1 MSTRSWPSALR
12 LTAIVLCGLAF
23 LAPIWWML
31 VTALRPQGEAF
42 RYLSLS
48 VWSFIPNDPTLANF
62 AVVVQGAFGRA
73 LFNTAVVS
81 LATVVVG
88 LAICSMAAFAL
99 AAMEFRGRT
108 AVFAIVVVSF
118 LIPFDA
124 IVVPL
129 AQIMRSGNLQNSY
142 VSLVLPAIGNGM
154 VVFLLRQF
162 FLGVPK
168 ELREAAMIDGLGWFG
183 IYARIYLPLS
193 INALI
198 SAAIILFIGQ
208 WQGYLWPLLVAPSSS
223 YKMVAV
229 AIAEM
234 SALQTVKYE
243 QVFAAAFI
251 TSLVPLLVLWIA
263 LRFFGASIATT
274 GSKE

>member
-1 MSTRSWPSALR
+1 MTTSIWLRSLR
-12 LTAIVLCGLAF
+12 LIAIVACGLAF
-23 LAPIWWML
+23 LLPIWWTL

-48 VWSFIPNDPTLANF
+48 VWSFLPNNPTLANF
-62 AVVVQGAFGRA
+62 IVVLQGPFARAV
-73 LFNTAVVS
+73 LNTAVVS
-81 LATVVVG
+81 FATVVVG
-88 LAICSMAAFAL
+88 LAVCSMAAFAL
-99 AAMEFRGRT
+99 AAMDFRGR
-108 AVFAIVVVSF
+108 AIVFAIVVVSF

-129 AQIMRSGNLQNSY
+129 AQIMRSGGLQNSY
-142 VSLVLPAIGNGM
+142 TALVLPAIGNGM

-162 FLGVPK
+162 FLGIPK
-168 ELREAAMIDGLGWFG
+168 AIREAAMIDGLSWFG
-183 IYARIYLPLS
+183 IFTRIYLPLS
-193 INALI
+193 TNALI
-198 SAAIILFIGQ
+198 SAAIILFINQ
-208 WQGYLWPLLVAPSSS
+208 WQSYLWPLLVAPASG
-223 YKMVAV
+223 YKVVAV

-234 SALQTVKYE
+234 SALQTVRYE

>member
-1 MSTRSWPSALR
+1 MNRSRSLQALR
-12 LTAIVLCGLAF
+12 LVTISVCGLAF
-23 LAPIWWML
+23 LLPIWWML

-42 RYLSLS
+42 RYLSLG
-48 VWSFIPNDPTLANF
+48 VWSFLPNDPTVANF
-62 AVVVQGAFGRA
+62 AAVLHGPFGHA
-73 LFNTAVVS
+73 IFNAAVVS

-88 LAICSMAAFAL
+88 LAVCSMAAFAL

-129 AQIMRSGNLQNSY
+129 AQIMRSANLQNSY
-142 VSLVLPAIGNGM
+142 MALVLPAIGNGM

-162 FLGVPK
+162 FLGIPT
-168 ELREAAMIDGLGWFG
+168 ELREAALIDGLGWVG
-183 IYARIYLPLS
+183 IYLRIYLPLS
-193 INALI
+193 TNALI
-198 SAAIILFIGQ
+198 SGAIILFIGQ
-208 WQGYLWPLLVAPSSS
+208 WQAYLWPLLVAPSSDF
-223 YKMVAV
+223 KMVAV
-229 AIAEM
+229 AIADM
-234 SALQTVKYE
+234 SALQTVRYE

-251 TSLVPLLVLWIA
+251 TSLVPLIVLWVA

>member
-1 MSTRSWPSALR
+1 MTTSIWLRSLR
-12 LTAIVLCGLAF
+12 LIAIVACGLAF
-23 LAPIWWML
+23 LLPIWWTL

-48 VWSFIPNDPTLANF
+48 VWSFLPNDPTFANF
-62 AVVVQGAFGRA
+62 IAVLQGPFARAVV
-73 LFNTAVVS
+73 NTAVVS
-81 LATVVVG
+81 FATVVVG
-88 LAICSMAAFAL
+88 LAVCSMAAFAL
-99 AAMEFRGRT
+99 SAMDFRGRT
-108 AVFAIVVVSF
+108 TVFAIVVVSF

-129 AQIMRSGNLQNSY
+129 AQIMRSGGLQNSY
-142 VSLVLPAIGNGM
+142 TALVLPAIGNGM

-162 FLGVPK
+162 FLGIPR
-168 ELREAAMIDGLGWFG
+168 ELREAAMIDGLSWFG
-183 IYARIYLPLS
+183 IFTRIYLPLS
-193 INALI
+193 TNALI
-198 SAAIILFIGQ
+198 SAAIILFINQ
-208 WQGYLWPLLVAPSSS
+208 WQSYLWPLLVAPASG
-223 YKMVAV
+223 YKVVAV

-234 SALQTVKYE
+234 SALQTVRYE

>member
-1 MSTRSWPSALR
+1 MTTSIWLRSLR
-12 LTAIVLCGLAF
+12 FIAIVACGLAF
-23 LAPIWWML
+23 LLPIWWML

-48 VWSFIPNDPTLANF
+48 VWSFLPNNPTFANF
-62 AVVVQGAFGRA
+62 IAVVQGPFGRA
-73 LFNTAVVS
+73 VVNTAVVS

-88 LAICSMAAFAL
+88 LAVCSMAAFAL
-99 AAMEFRGRT
+99 AAMDFRGRT
-108 AVFAIVVVSF
+108 IVFAIVVVSF

-129 AQIMRSGNLQNSY
+129 AQIMRSGSLQNSY
-142 VSLVLPAIGNGM
+142 AALVLPAIGNGM

-162 FLGVPK
+162 FLGIPK
-168 ELREAAMIDGLGWFG
+168 EVREAAMIDGLGWFG
-183 IYARIYLPLS
+183 IFVRIYLPLS
-193 INALI
+193 TNALI
-198 SAAIILFIGQ
+198 SAAIVLFINQ
-208 WQGYLWPLLVAPSSS
+208 WQSYLWPLLVAPAAG

>member
-1 MSTRSWPSALR
+1 MKNNPWLQRLR
-12 LTAIVLCGLAF
+12 LVSITLCGLAF
-23 LAPIWWML
+23 LLPIWWMG

-42 RYLSLS
+42 RYLSLG
-48 VWSFIPNDPTLANF
+48 VQSFLPRDSTLANF
-62 AVVVQGAFGRA
+62 IAVLQGPFGH
-73 LFNTAVVS
+73 AVINSAIVS
-81 LATVVVG
+81 FATVIVG
-88 LAICSMAAFAL
+88 LAVCSTAAFAL
-99 AAMEFRGRT
+99 AVLEFRGRT
-108 AVFAIVVVSF
+108 LVFAITVISF

-129 AQIMRSGNLQNSY
+129 AQIMRSGNLENSY
-142 VSLVLPAIGNGM
+142 TALVLPAIGNGM

-162 FLGVPK
+162 FLGIPR
-168 ELREAAMIDGLGWFG
+168 ELSEAAMIDGLGWFG

-193 INALI
+193 TNALI
-198 SAAIILFIGQ
+198 SGAIILFIGQ
-208 WQGYLWPLLVAPSSS
+208 WQAYLWPLLVAPAAE

-229 AIAEM
+229 SIADM
-234 SALQTVKYE
+234 SAMQTIKYE

>member
-1 MSTRSWPSALR
+1 MSKNAYLGALR
-12 LTAIVLCGLAF
+12 LGSIVVCGLGF
-23 LAPIWWML
+23 LLPIWWML
-31 VTALRPQGEAF
+31 VTALRQQGQAF

-48 VWSFIPNDPTLANF
+48 VWSFLPNNPTLANF
-62 AVVVQGAFGRA
+62 VAVLQSPFAHAMV
-73 LFNTAVVS
+73 NTAIVS
-81 LATVVVG
+81 LATVIVG
-88 LAICSMAAFAL
+88 LSVCSMAAFAL

-129 AQIMRSGNLQNSY
+129 AQIIRSAHLQNSY
-142 VSLVLPAIGNGM
+142 VALVLPAIGNGM

-162 FLGVPK
+162 FLGIPT
-168 ELREAAMIDGLGWFG
+168 ELRDAAMMDGLGWFG
-183 IYARIYLPLS
+183 IFVRIYLPLS
-193 INALI
+193 TNALI

-208 WQGYLWPLLVAPSSS
+208 WQAYLWPLLVAPASG
-223 YKMVAV
+223 YKMAAV
-229 AIAEM
+229 AIADM
-234 SALQTVKYE
+234 SALQTVRYE

-251 TSLVPLLVLWIA
+251 ISLIPLLVLWIA
-263 LRFFGASIATT
+263 LRFFGASVAMT

>member
-1 MSTRSWPSALR
+1 MSNTWLR
-12 LTAIVLCGLAF
+12 VVRLGSIIACGLGF
-23 LAPIWWML
+23 LLPIWWML
-31 VTALRPQGEAF
+31 VTALRQQGEAF

-48 VWSFIPNDPTLANF
+48 IWSFLPNNPTLANF
-62 AVVVQGAFGRA
+62 VVVLQGPFAHA
-73 LFNTAVVS
+73 IVNTVIVT

-88 LAICSMAAFAL
+88 LSVCSMAAFAL

-108 AVFAIVVVSF
+108 VALAIVVVSF

-129 AQIMRSGNLQNSY
+129 AQIMRSAHLQNSY
-142 VSLVLPAIGNGM
+142 VALVLPAIGNGI
-154 VVFLLRQF
+154 VIFLLRQF
-162 FLGVPK
+162 FLGIPR

-183 IYARIYLPLS
+183 IFVQIYLPLS
-193 INALI
+193 TNALI

-208 WQGYLWPLLVAPSSS
+208 WQAYLWPLLVAPAS
-223 YKMVAV
+223 YFKVVAV
-229 AIAEM
+229 AIADM

-251 TSLVPLLVLWIA
+251 TSVIPMAVLWAA
-263 LRFFGASIATT
+263 LRFFGASLAST
-274 GSKE
+274 GGRE

>member
-1 MSTRSWPSALR
+1 MTTSIWLRSLR
-12 LTAIVLCGLAF
+12 LIAIVVCGLTF
-23 LAPIWWML
+23 LLPIWWTL

-48 VWSFIPNDPTLANF
+48 VWSFLPNNPTFANF
-62 AVVVQGAFGRA
+62 ITVLQGPFARAVI
-73 LFNTAVVS
+73 NTAVVS
-81 LATVVVG
+81 FATVVVG
-88 LAICSMAAFAL
+88 LAVCSMAAFAL
-99 AAMEFRGRT
+99 AAMDFRGR
-108 AVFAIVVVSF
+108 AIVFAIVVVSF

-129 AQIMRSGNLQNSY
+129 AQIMRSGGLQNSY
-142 VSLVLPAIGNGM
+142 TALVLPAIGNGM

-162 FLGVPK
+162 FLGIPR
-168 ELREAAMIDGLGWFG
+168 EIREAAMIDGLSWFG
-183 IYARIYLPLS
+183 IFTRIYLPLS
-193 INALI
+193 TNALI
-198 SAAIILFIGQ
+198 SAAIILFINQ
-208 WQGYLWPLLVAPSSS
+208 WQSYLWPLLVAPASG
-223 YKMVAV
+223 YKLVAV

-234 SALQTVKYE
+234 SALQTVRYE

>member
-1 MSTRSWPSALR
+1 MTTSIWLRSLR
-12 LTAIVLCGLAF
+12 FIAIVACGLAF
-23 LAPIWWML
+23 LLPIWWML
-31 VTALRPQGEAF
+31 VTALRPRGEAF

-48 VWSFIPNDPTLANF
+48 VWSFLPNNPTFANF
-62 AVVVQGAFGRA
+62 IAVVQGPFGRA
-73 LFNTAVVS
+73 VVNTAVVS

-88 LAICSMAAFAL
+88 LAVCSMAAFAL
-99 AAMEFRGRT
+99 AAMEFRGR
-108 AVFAIVVVSF
+108 AIVFAIVVVSF

-129 AQIMRSGNLQNSY
+129 AQIMRSGSLQNSY
-142 VSLVLPAIGNGM
+142 TALVLPAIGNGM

-162 FLGVPK
+162 FLGIPK
-168 ELREAAMIDGLGWFG
+168 EVREAAMIDGLGWFG
-183 IYARIYLPLS
+183 IFARIYLPLS
-193 INALI
+193 TNALI
-198 SAAIILFIGQ
+198 SAAIVLFINQ
-208 WQGYLWPLLVAPSSS
+208 WQSYLWPLLVAPAAG

-229 AIAEM
+229 AIDEM
-234 SALQTVKYE
+234 RALQTVKYE

>member
-1 MSTRSWPSALR
+1 MTTSIWLRSLR
-12 LTAIVLCGLAF
+12 LIAIVACGIAF
-23 LAPIWWML
+23 LLPIWWTL

-48 VWSFIPNDPTLANF
+48 VWSFLPNNPTFANF
-62 AVVVQGAFGRA
+62 IAVLQGPFARAVV
-73 LFNTAVVS
+73 NTAVVS
-81 LATVVVG
+81 FATVVVG
-88 LAICSMAAFAL
+88 LAVCSMAAFAL
-99 AAMEFRGRT
+99 AAMDFRGR
-108 AVFAIVVVSF
+108 AIVFAIVVVSF

-129 AQIMRSGNLQNSY
+129 AQIMRSGSLQNSY
-142 VSLVLPAIGNGM
+142 TALVLPAIGNGM

-162 FLGVPK
+162 FLGIPR
-168 ELREAAMIDGLGWFG
+168 ELREAAMIDGLSWFG
-183 IYARIYLPLS
+183 IFTRIYLPLS
-193 INALI
+193 TNALI
-198 SAAIILFIGQ
+198 SAAIILFINQ
-208 WQGYLWPLLVAPSSS
+208 WQSYLWPLLVAPASG
-223 YKMVAV
+223 YKVVAV

-234 SALQTVKYE
+234 SALQTVRYE

>member
-1 MSTRSWPSALR
+1 MTTSIWLRSLR
-12 LTAIVLCGLAF
+12 LIAIVVCGLTF
-23 LAPIWWML
+23 LLPIWWTL

-48 VWSFIPNDPTLANF
+48 VWSFLPNNPTFANF
-62 AVVVQGAFGRA
+62 ITVLQGPFARAVI
-73 LFNTAVVS
+73 NTAVVS
-81 LATVVVG
+81 FATVVVG
-88 LAICSMAAFAL
+88 LAVCSMAAFAL
-99 AAMEFRGRT
+99 AAMDFRGR
-108 AVFAIVVVSF
+108 AIVFAIVVVSF

-129 AQIMRSGNLQNSY
+129 AQIMRSGGLQNSY
-142 VSLVLPAIGNGM
+142 TALVLPAIGNGM

-162 FLGVPK
+162 FLGIPR
-168 ELREAAMIDGLGWFG
+168 EIREAAMIDGLSWFG
-183 IYARIYLPLS
+183 IFTRIYLPLS
-193 INALI
+193 TNALI
-198 SAAIILFIGQ
+198 SAAIILFINQ
-208 WQGYLWPLLVAPSSS
+208 WQSYLWPLLVAPASG
-223 YKMVAV
+223 YKLVAV

-234 SALQTVKYE
+234 SALQTVRYE

-263 LRFFGASIATT
+263 VRFFGASIATT

>member
-1 MSTRSWPSALR
+1 MNRNPTLQGLR
-12 LTAIVLCGLAF
+12 LVSITLCGLAF
-23 LAPIWWML
+23 LVPIWWMA

-48 VWSFIPNDPTLANF
+48 AWSFLPNNLTLANF
-62 AVVVQGAFGRA
+62 ATVLQGPFGHAAFNSA
-73 LFNTAVVS
+73 LVS
-81 LATVVVG
+81 FATVVVG
-88 LAICSMAAFAL
+88 LGVCATAAFAL
-99 AAMEFRGRT
+99 AVMEFRGRT
-108 AVFAIVVVSF
+108 LVFAITVISF

-142 VSLVLPAIGNGM
+142 TALVLPSIGNGI

-162 FLGVPK
+162 FVGIPR
-168 ELREAAMIDGLGWFG
+168 ELREAAMIDGLGWFR
-183 IYARIYLPLS
+183 IFVNIYLPLS
-193 INALI
+193 TNALV
-198 SAAIILFIGQ
+198 SGAIILFIGQ
-208 WQGYLWPLLVAPSSS
+208 WQAYLWPLLVAPAAEF
-223 YKMVAV
+223 KMVAV
-229 AIAEM
+229 SIADM
-234 SALQTVKYE
+234 SAMQTIKYE

>member
-1 MSTRSWPSALR
+1 MTTSIWLRSLR
-12 LTAIVLCGLAF
+12 LIAIVVCGLTF
-23 LAPIWWML
+23 LLPIWWTL

-48 VWSFIPNDPTLANF
+48 VWSFLPDNPTFANF
-62 AVVVQGAFGRA
+62 ITVLQGPFARAVI
-73 LFNTAVVS
+73 NTAVVS
-81 LATVVVG
+81 FATVVVG
-88 LAICSMAAFAL
+88 LAVCSMAAFAL
-99 AAMEFRGRT
+99 AAMDFRGR
-108 AVFAIVVVSF
+108 AIVFAIVVVSF

-129 AQIMRSGNLQNSY
+129 AQIMRSGGLQNSY
-142 VSLVLPAIGNGM
+142 TALVLPAIGNGM

-162 FLGVPK
+162 FLGIPR
-168 ELREAAMIDGLGWFG
+168 EIREAAMIDGLSWFG
-183 IYARIYLPLS
+183 IFTRIYLPLS
-193 INALI
+193 TNALI
-198 SAAIILFIGQ
+198 SAAIILFINQ
-208 WQGYLWPLLVAPSSS
+208 WQSYLWPLLVAPASG
-223 YKMVAV
+223 YKLVAV

-234 SALQTVKYE
+234 SALQTVRYE

>member
-1 MSTRSWPSALR
+1 MTTSIWLRSLR
-12 LTAIVLCGLAF
+12 LIAIVACGLAF
-23 LAPIWWML
+23 LLPIWWTL

-48 VWSFIPNDPTLANF
+48 VWSFLPNNPTFANF
-62 AVVVQGAFGRA
+62 IAVLQGPFARAVV
-73 LFNTAVVS
+73 NTAVVS

-88 LAICSMAAFAL
+88 LAVCSMAAFAL
-99 AAMEFRGRT
+99 AAMDFRGR
-108 AVFAIVVVSF
+108 AIVFAIVVVSF

-129 AQIMRSGNLQNSY
+129 AQIMRSGGLQNSY
-142 VSLVLPAIGNGM
+142 TALVLPAIGNGM

-162 FLGVPK
+162 FLGIPK
-168 ELREAAMIDGLGWFG
+168 EIREAAMIDGLSWFG
-183 IYARIYLPLS
+183 IFTRIYLPLS
-193 INALI
+193 TNALI
-198 SAAIILFIGQ
+198 SAAIILFINQ
-208 WQGYLWPLLVAPSSS
+208 WQSYLWPLLVAPASG
-223 YKMVAV
+223 YKLVAV

-234 SALQTVKYE
+234 SALQTVRYE

>member
-1 MSTRSWPSALR
+1 MTTSIWLRSLR
-12 LTAIVLCGLAF
+12 LTAIVACGLAF
-23 LAPIWWML
+23 LLPIWWML

-48 VWSFIPNDPTLANF
+48 VWSFFPNNPTFANF
-62 AVVVQGAFGRA
+62 IAVVQGPFGRA
-73 LFNTAVVS
+73 VLNTAVVS

-88 LAICSMAAFAL
+88 LAVCSMAAFAL
-99 AAMEFRGRT
+99 AAMDFPGR
-108 AVFAIVVVSF
+108 AIVFSIVVVSF

-129 AQIMRSGNLQNSY
+129 AQIMRSGSLQNSY
-142 VSLVLPAIGNGM
+142 TALVLPAIGNGL

-162 FLGVPK
+162 FLGIPK

-183 IYARIYLPLS
+183 IFARIYLPLS
-193 INALI
+193 TNALI
-198 SAAIILFIGQ
+198 SGAIILFINQ
-208 WQGYLWPLLVAPSSS
+208 WQSYLWPLLVAPAAG
-223 YKMVAV
+223 YKMAAV

-263 LRFFGASIATT
+263 LRFFGASIAAT

>member
-1 MSTRSWPSALR
+1 MTASIWLRSLR
-12 LTAIVLCGLAF
+12 LVAIVACGLAF
-23 LAPIWWML
+23 LLPIWWML

-48 VWSFIPNDPTLANF
+48 VWSFLPNTPTLANF
-62 AVVVQGAFGRA
+62 IAVVQGPFGRA
-73 LFNTAVVS
+73 VVNTAIVS

-88 LAICSMAAFAL
+88 LAVCSMAAFAL
-99 AAMEFRGRT
+99 AAIDFRGR
-108 AVFAIVVVSF
+108 AIVFAIVVVSF

-129 AQIMRSGNLQNSY
+129 AQIMRSGSLQNSY
-142 VSLVLPAIGNGM
+142 TALVLPAIGNGI

-162 FLGVPK
+162 FLGIPK

-183 IYARIYLPLS
+183 IFIRIYLPLS
-193 INALI
+193 TNALI
-198 SAAIILFIGQ
+198 SAAIILFINQ
-208 WQGYLWPLLVAPSSS
+208 WQSYLWPLLVAPASAF
-223 YKMVAV
+223 KMVAV

-251 TSLVPLLVLWIA
+251 TSLIPLLVLWIA

>member
-1 MSTRSWPSALR
+1 MTRTSWLALLR
-12 LTAIVLCGLAF
+12 LVAIVVCGLAF
-23 LAPIWWML
+23 LLPIWWML

-48 VWSFIPNDPTLANF
+48 VWSFVPNNPTLANF
-62 AVVVQGAFGRA
+62 AAVVQGPFGRA
-73 LFNTAVVS
+73 LVNTAVVS

-88 LAICSMAAFAL
+88 LAVCSMAAFAL
-99 AAMEFRGRT
+99 AALQFRGRT

-142 VSLVLPAIGNGM
+142 AALVMPAIGNGM

-183 IYARIYLPLS
+183 IFVRIYLPIS
-193 INALI
+193 TNALV

-229 AIAEM
+229 SIAEM
-234 SALQTVKYE
+234 SALQTIKYE

-251 TSLVPLLVLWIA
+251 TSLVPLGVLWIA

>member
-1 MSTRSWPSALR
+1 MTLSIWLRSLR
-12 LTAIVLCGLAF
+12 LITIVACGLAF
-23 LAPIWWML
+23 LLPIWWML

-48 VWSFIPNDPTLANF
+48 AWSFLPNNPTLNNF
-62 AVVVQGAFGRA
+62 IAVIQGPFARAVV
-73 LFNTAVVS
+73 NTAIVS

-88 LAICSMAAFAL
+88 LAVCSMAAFAL
-99 AAMEFRGRT
+99 AAMDFRGR
-108 AVFAIVVVSF
+108 AVVFAIVVVSF

-129 AQIMRSGNLQNSY
+129 AQIMRSGSLQNSY
-142 VSLVLPAIGNGM
+142 TALVLPAIGNGM

-162 FLGVPK
+162 FLGIPK

-183 IYARIYLPLS
+183 IFLRIYLPVS
-193 INALI
+193 TNALI
-198 SAAIILFIGQ
+198 SAAIILFINQ
-208 WQGYLWPLLVAPSSS
+208 WQSYLWPLLVAPAAGF
-223 YKMVAV
+223 KMVAV

-274 GSKE
+274 GSKD

>member
-1 MSTRSWPSALR
+1 MTTSIWLRSLR
-12 LTAIVLCGLAF
+12 LIAIIACGLAF
-23 LAPIWWML
+23 LLPIWWML

-48 VWSFIPNDPTLANF
+48 VWSFLPKNPTFANF
-62 AVVVQGAFGRA
+62 IAVVQGPFARA
-73 LFNTAVVS
+73 VVNTAVVS

-88 LAICSMAAFAL
+88 LAVCSMAAFAL
-99 AAMEFRGRT
+99 AAMDFRGR
-108 AVFAIVVVSF
+108 AIVFAIVVVSF

-129 AQIMRSGNLQNSY
+129 AQIMRLGSLQNSY
-142 VSLVLPAIGNGM
+142 TALVLPAIGNGM

-162 FLGVPK
+162 FLGIPK
-168 ELREAAMIDGLGWFG
+168 ELRDAAMIDGLGWFG
-183 IYARIYLPLS
+183 IFVRIYLPLS
-193 INALI
+193 TNALI
-198 SAAIILFIGQ
+198 SAAIILFINQ
-208 WQGYLWPLLVAPSSS
+208 WQSYLWPLLVAPAAGL
-223 YKMVAV
+223 KMVAV

-234 SALQTVKYE
+234 SALQTVRYE

>member
-1 MSTRSWPSALR
+1 MTASIGLRSLR
-12 LTAIVLCGLAF
+12 FIAVVACGLAF
-23 LAPIWWML
+23 LLPIWWTL

-48 VWSFIPNDPTLANF
+48 VWSFLPNNPTFANF
-62 AVVVQGAFGRA
+62 FAVLQGPFGRA
-73 LFNTAVVS
+73 VLNTAVVS

-88 LAICSMAAFAL
+88 LAVCSMAAFAL
-99 AAMEFRGRT
+99 AAMDFRGR
-108 AVFAIVVVSF
+108 AIVFAIVVVSF

-129 AQIMRSGNLQNSY
+129 AQIMRSGSLQNSY
-142 VSLVLPAIGNGM
+142 TALVLPAIGNGM

-162 FLGVPK
+162 FLGIPK
-168 ELREAAMIDGLGWFG
+168 EVREAAMIDGLGWFG
-183 IYARIYLPLS
+183 IFARIYLPLS
-193 INALI
+193 TNALI
-198 SAAIILFIGQ
+198 SAAIVLFINQ
-208 WQGYLWPLLVAPSSS
+208 WQSYLWPLLVAPAAG

-229 AIAEM
+229 SIAEM

>member
-1 MSTRSWPSALR
+1 MTTSIWLRSLR
-12 LTAIVLCGLAF
+12 LIAIVACGLAF
-23 LAPIWWML
+23 LLPIWWTL

-48 VWSFIPNDPTLANF
+48 VWSFLPNNPTFANF
-62 AVVVQGAFGRA
+62 IAVLQGPFARA
-73 LFNTAVVS
+73 VINTAVVS
-81 LATVVVG
+81 FATVVVG
-88 LAICSMAAFAL
+88 LAVCSMAAFAL
-99 AAMEFRGRT
+99 AAMDFRGR
-108 AVFAIVVVSF
+108 AIVFAIVVVSF

-129 AQIMRSGNLQNSY
+129 AQIMRSGGLQNSY
-142 VSLVLPAIGNGM
+142 TALVLPAIGNGM

-162 FLGVPK
+162 FLGIPK
-168 ELREAAMIDGLGWFG
+168 EIREAAMIDGLSWFG
-183 IYARIYLPLS
+183 IFTRIYLPLS
-193 INALI
+193 TNALI
-198 SAAIILFIGQ
+198 SAAIILFINQ
-208 WQGYLWPLLVAPSSS
+208 WQSYLWPLLVAPASG
-223 YKMVAV
+223 YKLVAV

-234 SALQTVKYE
+234 SALQTVRYE